1 MNDFDPTLVLQPKN
15 DMLNIPEWK
24 FLSGDDV
31 AATPESVREQADLE
45 AEEKRTLCSLNC
57 LRYIYEGGDANYEG
71 LTVVQGDSTRL
82 SKEQFGELH
91 TWFTNTLDSQ
101 EKLDTMQYIMV
112 IHDIGKSGHIYEQM
126 GVDPKSVDHDE
137 ILIDLLNDPAFAK
150 QKEALLPTLSKL
162 SAESQKTVAEVLGIG
177 LNFGQF
183 MQAEAPAAVLNAFP
197 DDLNDIV
204 KNMYLMHSIL
214 DIAGVVG
221 HINPNSSVI
230 LTAPTYM
237 AMGMAKDALL
247 DSRLHGPKD
256 RYNAYLQ
263 CRAEQFGIS
272 ADDDVGQNVD
282 DNAKVRLGC
291 MLRCVSSDDFQ
302 PLGAAYDSIPTSS
315 RFIMSNELARDGITD
330 RATLPYY
337 GPALLKA
344 LIGKNSMAASL
355 EYFAYVLD
363 KASDA
368 DQEARLNGEN
378 GVVTAELGDLT
389 RGFNQGSLDIEHAPI
404 KFYLNGN
411 MLIPEIE

>member
-1 MNDFDPTLVLQPKN
+1 MNDFDPTLVSKPNN
-15 DMLNIPEWK
+15 DMLDIPEWK

-31 AATPESVREQADLE
+31 VATPESVREQADLE
-45 AEEKRTLCSLNC
+45 AEKKRTLCSLNW
-57 LRYIYEGGDANYEG
+57 LRYIYEGGDANYEN

-82 SKEQFGELH
+82 SQEQFGELH

-126 GVDPKSVDHDE
+126 GVDPKSIDHDE

-150 QKEALLPTLSKL
+150 QKEVLLPTLSKL
-162 SAESQKTVAEVLGIG
+162 SVESQKTVAEVLGIG
-177 LNFGQF
+177 LNFAQF
-183 MQAEAPAAVLNAFP
+183 IQAEAPAATLSAFP
-197 DDLNDIV
+197 DDLNDTV
-204 KNMYLMHSIL
+204 KNMYLMHSVL

-221 HINPNSSVI
+221 HINPNSSVV

-237 AMGMAKDALL
+237 AMGMARDVLL
-247 DSRLHGPKD
+247 DNRLHGPKD

-272 ADDDVGQNVD
+272 ADDDISQNID

-291 MLRCVSSDDFQ
+291 MLSSTSSDDFQ
-302 PLGAAYDSIPTSS
+302 PLSAAYDSLPTSIRAIIGS
-315 RFIMSNELARDGITD
+315 ELARDGVDD

-344 LIGKNSMAASL
+344 LIGKNGMVASL

-368 DQEARLNGEN
+368 DQEARLNGET

-389 RGFNQGSLDIEHAPI
+389 RGFNQGSLDMEHAPI
-404 KFYLNGN
+404 RFHLNGN
-411 MLIPEIE
+411 MLIPEIG